1 MLKIYASYFVSY
13 LLNNLKDTE
22 NVKRIIL
29 FGSVA
34 RDEQTKDSDI
44 DVFIEIKKKTKKL
57 ENEIKKI
64 VEKFY
69 QSREASLF
77 KLKGINNEFS
87 IKIGELEDWKDLY
100 NSIASTGIV
109 LYGPYEIDKLPSGVK
124 HYIIVFWDEIGRN
137 RGAFLNKVY
146 GFKARGKYYEGLLKK
161 YDGDRLGKSC
171 IILPVQYKGEIFRLL
186 EKYKVKAKMIEVF
199 K

>member
-13 LLNNLKDTE
+13 LLNNLKDIE

-44 DVFIEIKKKTKKL
+44 DIFIEIKKKTKKL

-64 VEKFY
+64 VENFY

-77 KLKGINNEFS
+77 KLKGVNNEFS
-87 IKIGELEDWKDLY
+87 IKIGELSDWKDLH

-109 LYGPYEIDKLPSGVK
+109 LYGHYEIGKLPPSVR
-124 HYIIVFWDEIGRN
+124 HYIIIFWDEIKKN

-146 GFKARGKYYEGLLKK
+146 GFKANSRYYEGLLKK
-161 YDGDRLGKSC
+161 YDGNRLGKSC
-171 IILPVQYKGEIFRLL
+171 IILPVQYKKEIFKLL
-186 EKYKVKAKMIEVF
+186 EKYKVKAKAIEVF